1 LKFITTLQSFYLR
14 YEKVNKCFPER
25 VVVYRDGV
33 GDGQIAQVKDME
45 VVKIKEAFKFF
56 KIDPKF
62 TYVIVSK
69 RVSNPPQMWLN
80 LGKYFP
86 FF

>member
-1 LKFITTLQSFYLR
+1 M
-14 YEKVNKCFPER
+14 NGCFPER

-33 GDGQIAQVKDME
+33 GDGQIAQVKNME
-45 VVKIKEAFKFF
+45 VVKIKEAFKFY

-69 RVSNPPQMWLN
+69 RVSNPP
-80 LGKYFP
+80 
-86 FF
+86 